1 MLHNPW
7 EKEYTNP
14 TFLTKEM
21 DPQADTVR
29 FFKFLKKEEKF
40 DCLGKELVDLG
51 CGTGRNSLYAFE
63 LGAVPHGID
72 ISQTAVAHGLE
83 YLKQRDI
90 EMDLKV
96 GSIGET
102 LPYDDNFFDIALDV
116 TSSNSLSEKERE
128 VYFAELDRVLKPGGY
143 LYIKALCKDG
153 DTNAKELLKRFPG
166 PEKDTYIL
174 PEQKIMERVWSRED
188 FVSFYSPHFTI
199 LHLETKESYTTMGDR
214 RYKRKFFVSYLQK
227 NNTLASFYEL

>member
-1 MLHNPW
+1 MQQNSW
-7 EKEYTNP
+7 EKEYKNP

-40 DCLGKELVDLG
+40 DCFGKELIDLG

-72 ISQTAVAHGLE
+72 ISKTAISYGLE

-90 EMDLKV
+90 EIDLRV
-96 GSIGET
+96 GSIGEI

-116 TSSNSLSEKERE
+116 TSSNSLLEKERG
-128 VYFAELDRVLKPGGY
+128 VYIAELNRVLKSGGY
-143 LYIKALCKDG
+143 VYVKALCKDG
-153 DTNAKELLKRFPG
+153 DENAKELIKRFPG
-166 PEKDTYIL
+166 SEKDTYIL
-174 PEQKIMERVWSRED
+174 PEQKIIERVWTKQD
-188 FVSFYSPHFTI
+188 FIDFYSRTFKI
-199 LHLETKESYTTMGDR
+199 LHLEVKESYTTMGDR
-214 RYKRKFFVSYLQK
+214 RYKRRFWIAYMKKL
-227 NNTLASFYEL
+227 

>member
-1 MLHNPW
+1 MQKNAW
-7 EKEYTNP
+7 EKEYRNP

-40 DCLGKELVDLG
+40 DVFGKELVDLG
-51 CGTGRNSLYAFE
+51 CGTGRNSLYAYE
-63 LGAVPHGID
+63 LGAIPHGID
-72 ISQTAVAHGLE
+72 ISKTAIIHGLE

-90 EMDLKV
+90 TIDLQV
-96 GSIGET
+96 GSIGEK
-102 LPYDDNFFDIALDV
+102 LPYANNFFDIALDV
-116 TSSNSLSEKERE
+116 TSSNSLSEEERGVYIKELNRM
-128 VYFAELDRVLKPGGY
+128 LKPGAY
-143 LYIKALCKDG
+143 MYIKALSKDG

-174 PEQKIMERVWSRED
+174 PEQKIVERVWSKED
-188 FVSFYSPHFTI
+188 FLAFYSPHFAI

-214 RYKRKFFVSYLQK
+214 RYKRKFFVCYLQK
-227 NNTLASFYEL
+227 K